1 MPPGR
6 SYGGTAHSETRPIAD
21 LPGAHCARI
30 GHRAVSAARRSST
43 LAARWRR
50 LTWRDRALLGEAVLT
65 VGLARLAIVLL
76 PFRHVARISAT
87 RPTRPPPADAREKI
101 TRARWAIR
109 AVAHRMPFRAMCLEQ
124 GLSARVMLH
133 RRGVPTTLYYGVM
146 KGPEGQLMA
155 HLWVRSDAI
164 DVIGTEE
171 LERFTLLA
179 TFPPLDKA
187 GTAID
192 TGGAR

>member
-1 MPPGR
+1 M
-6 SYGGTAHSETRPIAD
+6 
-21 LPGAHCARI
+21 
-30 GHRAVSAARRSST
+30 GHRAVSAARRSPS
-43 LAARWRR
+43 LAARWQR
-50 LTWRDRALLGEAVLT
+50 LAWRDRLLLGEALVT

-76 PFRHVARISAT
+76 PFRHVASISAT
-87 RPTRPPPADAREKI
+87 RPTRPPPSDAREQI

-109 AVAHRMPFRAMCLEQ
+109 AVARRMPFRTMCLEQ
-124 GLSARVMLH
+124 GLSARVILH

-187 GTAID
+187 DTSLG
-192 TGGAR
+192 TGGAC